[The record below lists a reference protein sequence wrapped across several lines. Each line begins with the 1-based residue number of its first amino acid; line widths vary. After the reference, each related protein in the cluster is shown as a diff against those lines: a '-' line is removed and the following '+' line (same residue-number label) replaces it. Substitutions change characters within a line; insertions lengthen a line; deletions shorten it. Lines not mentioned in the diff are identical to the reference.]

1 MLNFDIVAVVEL
13 NLRVDGI
20 MWIDMTLNLFTSM
33 VRMLLITGTR
43 DLYTWI
49 TRHFKGR

>member
-13 NLRVDGI
+13 SLRVEAM
-20 MWIDMTLNLFTSM
+20 MWFDVTLNLFASM
-33 VRMLLITGTR
+33 VRMLLIRGKR

-49 TRHFKGR
+49 TRYFEGR